1 MAKRRAATE
10 GTVFQDDSGRWVA
23 MLELPQHP
31 DGRRNRK
38 KRRART
44 QSEAQRLLREMR
56 RELEQ
61 AKTITDGR
69 RTVAEA
75 VAGYQTARAAQGL
88 SPGTLA
94 QNQWQLDVI
103 LEGLG
108 RRRLVKLSVGD
119 CDGFLE
125 AAAQGIGERRPI
137 SRNHIARIRF
147 VLINVLANEMR
158 VGHLARNVAELSI
171 LPATVV
177 EKKERRALTH
187 DELSSL
193 LAVAKG
199 SRLILIDLCARNG
212 LRPAEARA
220 LRWADVDLDLGQLT
234 VSGQLDR
241 QNRRTKPKTKKSARS
256 LQLDEVTVARLST
269 WRTEQ
274 GDLRTIARYAWVDL
288 DIVASTTRGKPVDR
302 HSFARSLRGLC
313 ARCMIDPP
321 ISPYEL
327 RHTAITMQADAGHSG
342 WEIADWAGTSE
353 AMISEIYRHR
363 LRQVSCLRPALR
375 DL

>member
-56 RELEQ
+56 REFEQ
-61 AKTITDGR
+61 AKTVTDGR

-75 VAGYQTARAAQGL
+75 VADYQAAREAQGL

-94 QNQWQLDVI
+94 QNRWQLDVI

-108 RRRLVKLSVGD
+108 RRRLVKLSVAD
-119 CDGFLE
+119 CDSFLE

-177 EKKERRALTH
+177 EKKERRALTQE
-187 DELSSL
+187 ELSAL
-193 LAVAKG
+193 LAAAKG

-220 LRWADVDLDLGQLT
+220 LRWVDVDLELGQLT

-256 LQLDEVTVARLST
+256 LHLDDVSVARLSA
-269 WRTEQ
+269 WQAEQ
-274 GDLRTIARYAWVDL
+274 AALRAIARDAWVDL
-288 DIVASTTRGKPVDR
+288 DIVASTARGTPVDR

-313 ARCMIDPP
+313 VRCDINPP
-321 ISPYEL
+321 IGPYEL
-327 RHTAITMQADAGHSG
+327 RHTAVTMQADAGNSS

-353 AMISEIYRHR
+353 AMISEVYRHR
-363 LRQVSCLRPALR
+363 LQRLSALRPAEPN
-375 DL
+375 